1 MFVRC
6 HNWVWTCRRTEAT
19 AFALSPNTW
28 PMSNE
33 LRPSN
38 LYSSNAASSRG
49 ESLESAAGSL
59 FRGTVDFSCS
69 LCPGLVLFDEFECL
83 TEKRDGRVLPVMRW
97 PAICIQKYA
106 LKHVLGLRKIRE

>member
-83 TEKRDGRVLPVMRW
+83 TEKGTGAFFRNALAGDMHSEIRTQARAW
-97 PAICIQKYA
+97 PA
-106 LKHVLGLRKIRE
+106 